1 MVMFEYT
8 TNSALF
14 LGFDRGDWTLFVS
27 GCVLSTLLT
36 FLV

>member
-1 MVMFEYT
+1 MYDDTASSMH
-8 TNSALF
+8 F

-27 GCVLSTLLT
+27 GCLISTLLT